1 MMDTESDQTIDAGN
15 PRRRGRQQSGND
27 DPAGW
32 PDGRGGPRAPGGTH
46 AGRGRDDRGAA
57 GLLNTGPDGRE
68 RSDGYRGRHSQ
79 PTAPA
84 DGQRPAAEPWP
95 RRPDGGQGDSRQGD
109 SRQGDSSRGA
119 GAWDGRPH
127 DDGARPR
134 DSWGAGGGSY
144 RRESAP
150 VARRTATGWRVG
162 DEEVSDLTSA
172 MVLADLLAA
181 ELPAE
186 GPPTPG
192 SPAASR
198 RQDEPEPPDAQQ
210 LQETVAQ
217 LEHALTVRVRVEQ
230 AIGVL
235 AERHRLRPRQAFEL
249 LRSAARSRGRRV
261 LEVAGEVVDSAS
273 NPLLRLPEELAKP
286 PVVRRGRRTPRRP
299 QVNE

>member
-1 MMDTESDQTIDAGN
+1 MMETEGDQTIDAGN
-15 PRRRGRQQSGND
+15 PRRRARGQSGND

-32 PDGRGGPRAPGGTH
+32 PGGHRGPRAPGGTH
-46 AGRGRDDRGAA
+46 ADPRRGSRAA
-57 GLLNTGPDGRE
+57 GLLDTGPGDQEWGE
-68 RSDGYRGRHSQ
+68 GYRGRHSQ
-79 PTAPA
+79 PAVPA
-84 DGQRPAAEPWP
+84 DGPRGGGEPWP
-95 RRPDGGQGDSRQGD
+95 YAGPAQDDGTQGG
-109 SRQGDSSRGA
+109 GPRGA
-119 GAWDGRPH
+119 GGWDEDAR
-127 DDGARPR
+127 DDRARR
-134 DSWGAGGGSY
+134 DAWGAGSY
-144 RRESAP
+144 RRENAP
-150 VARRTATGWRVG
+150 VARRTPTGWRVG

-186 GPPTPG
+186 APPTPG
-192 SPAASR
+192 RPAASR
-198 RQDEPEPPDAQQ
+198 RPDEAEQTDARQ
-210 LQETVAQ
+210 LRETVAQ

-286 PVVRRGRRTPRRP
+286 PVVRRGRRMPRRP
-299 QVNE
+299 HTDE

>member
-1 MMDTESDQTIDAGN
+1 VPG
-15 PRRRGRQQSGND
+15 
-27 DPAGW
+27 
-32 PDGRGGPRAPGGTH
+32 GGPRGGGEPWPYAGPARDDGTH
-46 AGRGRDDRGAA
+46 DGGPRGAGGWDEDARDDRA
-57 GLLNTGPDGRE
+57 
-68 RSDGYRGRHSQ
+68 
-79 PTAPA
+79 
-84 DGQRPAAEPWP
+84 
-95 RRPDGGQGDSRQGD
+95 
-109 SRQGDSSRGA
+109 
-119 GAWDGRPH
+119 
-127 DDGARPR
+127 PR
-134 DSWGAGGGSY
+134 DAWGAGSY
-144 RRESAP
+144 RRENAP
-150 VARRTATGWRVG
+150 VARRTPTGWRVG

-186 GPPTPG
+186 ASSTPG
-192 SPAASR
+192 NPAESR
-198 RQDEPEPPDAQQ
+198 RRDEQPDARQ

-286 PVVRRGRRTPRRP
+286 PAVRRGRRMPRRP
-299 QVNE
+299 HADE

>member
-1 MMDTESDQTIDAGN
+1 MMEPESDQTTGAEN
-15 PRRRGRQQSGND
+15 SRRRGREQSGND

-32 PDGRGGPRAPGGTH
+32 PGGHRGPRPPGGAHASSRRGGP
-46 AGRGRDDRGAA
+46 GAA
-57 GLLNTGPDGRE
+57 GLLDPGPGGEE
-68 RSDGYRGRHSQ
+68 RGDGYRGRHSQ
-79 PTAPA
+79 EAAPA
-84 DGQRPAAEPWP
+84 RGQRPAGEPWP
-95 RRPDGGQGDSRQGD
+95 PPDDGVQGSGA
-109 SRQGDSSRGA
+109 RGA
-119 GAWDGRPH
+119 GAWGAGPRADGAR
-127 DDGARPR
+127 DDGARRDAWGPR
-134 DSWGAGGGSY
+134 SY
-144 RRESAP
+144 RREDAP
-150 VARRTATGWRVG
+150 VARRTSTGWRVG

-192 SPAASR
+192 SPAASAR
-198 RQDEPEPPDAQQ
+198 RDEAEPPDARQ

-286 PVVRRGRRTPRRP
+286 PAIRRSRRMPRRP
-299 QVNE
+299 HAGE